1 FGATLANVRAT
12 GANFSSAEITASNLS
27 NGDFS
32 GASFRD
38 ASLDSARLSGGR
50 FSRADFTDA
59 SLRRTDIRGADL
71 SDARGL
77 TQSQINQA
85 CGDGSTRLPGRLT
98 TQTCRGGPRIVRAP
112 AAPPAPPA
120 PPVPPRR
127 NLVLASD

>member
-1 FGATLANVRAT
+1 
-12 GANFSSAEITASNLS
+12 ITASNLS

-38 ASLDSARLSGGR
+38 AELDSARLTGGR
-50 FSRADFTDA
+50 FARADFTDA

-77 TQSQINQA
+77 TQGQINQA
-85 CGDGSTRLPGRLT
+85 CGDGSTRLPSRLT
-98 TQTCRGGPRIVRAP
+98 AQTCRGGSRIVRAAP
-112 AAPPAPPA
+112 AAPIPPV